1 MIRLPRSILVVAV
14 TFALALGTSG
24 CAKRPA
30 VAVATAPAPTGAAT
44 PPAPLPAPAQ
54 PAPPPVATAP
64 AAAEPT
70 RPEPAAAPVP
80 RPAPAEFGPN
90 DALRMIHFEFDKAD
104 IRPDD
109 ASILEAN
116 ARWLRDNPGHI
127 VLVQGH
133 CDERGT
139 NEYNLAL
146 GERRARSAMNFLVAQ
161 GVASA
166 RFTVVSYGEERPL
179 CREESETCWAQ
190 NRRAMFFIKPQ

>member
-14 TFALALGTSG
+14 TLALALGTSG

-44 PPAPLPAPAQ
+44 PPA
-54 PAPPPVATAP
+54 
-64 AAAEPT
+64 AEPA

-109 ASILEAN
+109 ASIIEAN

-190 NRRAMFFIKPQ
+190 NRRAMFFIRPQ